1 MRQQELLVSGPL
13 RLGGL
18 SGKGW
23 VGYLGRVG
31 WVRGK
36 LMGRGGI
43 VCKRQILQ
51 ISVIVG
57 EKSE

>member
-1 MRQQELLVSGPL
+1 MRQQQLLVSGPL
-13 RLGGL
+13 
-18 SGKGW
+18 GW

-36 LMGRGGI
+36 LMGRGGN

-51 ISVIVG
+51 ISVFVG